1 MLAYLSLFQI
11 ATFKGWGE
19 IMDDAVDSPTK
30 VVSLHNSLVL
40 PFFLHQPNDQ
50 PSYEN
55 NLYQYIYFVAFIVF
69 GAFFTLNLLVGVI
82 IDKFNEQK
90 NKGGSSLDTFMT
102 EDQKKYVLAM
112 KKAGK
117 KKPTKALPRPN
128 WKPQAIVFGIVTN
141 KKFDIIIMAFIVLN
155 MIAMMCEHWNMSD
168 TWKFVLDNANLG

>member
-1 MLAYLSLFQI
+1 MQLIPQPRWS
-11 ATFKGWGE
+11 
-19 IMDDAVDSPTK
+19 S
-30 VVSLHNSLVL
+30 L
-40 PFFLHQPNDQ
+40 PFSTFTIFSPQQNDQ

-55 NLYQYIYFVAFIVF
+55 NLYQYIYFVTFIVF